1 MKLCQKYPKEIG
13 MEMGQEF
20 DNKFQLKFDAK
31 LINEGFA
38 RSMVATFCVQLN
50 PSVSEINDIK
60 TAVSEAVTNSIVH
73 GYAGKGGEIEIFVG
87 IRNSVAYIKIS
98 DKGCGIDDIEK
109 ARQPFF
115 TTKAKQE
122 RSGMGFTLMESFM
135 DTLKVYNNQDC
146 GVTVEM
152 SKEIRS

>member
-1 MKLCQKYPKEIG
+1 
-13 MEMGQEF
+13 MEEF
-20 DNKFQLKFDAK
+20 DNKFELNVDAK

-38 RSMVATFCVQLN
+38 RSMVAAFCVQLN

-73 GYAGKGGEIEIFVG
+73 GYCGKGGIINIFVG
-87 IRNSVAYIKIS
+87 IKNNVVYVKIS
-98 DKGCGIDDIEK
+98 DKGVGIDDIEK
-109 ARQPFF
+109 AKQPFF
-115 TTKAKQE
+115 TTKAKEE

-152 SKEIRS
+152 RKEINN

>member
-1 MKLCQKYPKEIG
+1 MEI
-13 MEMGQEF
+13 MEEYE
-20 DNKFQLKFDAK
+20 NKFDLSFDAK

-38 RSMVATFCVQLN
+38 RSMVVTFCVQLN

-73 GYAGKGGEIEIFVG
+73 GYSGESGVINIFVG
-87 IRNSVAYIKIS
+87 IKNNTVFIKIS
-98 DKGCGIDDIEK
+98 DKGVGIDDIEK
-109 ARQPFF
+109 AKQPFW
-115 TTKAKQE
+115 TTKAKEE

-135 DTLKVYNNQDC
+135 DSLKVYNNKDC

-152 SKEIRS
+152 SKEIKA

>member
-1 MKLCQKYPKEIG
+1 
-13 MEMGQEF
+13 MENKEF
-20 DNKFQLKFDAK
+20 DNKFTMKVDALLK
-31 LINEGFA
+31 NEGFA

-73 GYAGKGGEIEIFVG
+73 GYMQKSGEITVFVG
-87 IRNSVAYIKIS
+87 IRDNVVYIKIS
-98 DKGCGIDDIEK
+98 DDGVGIEDIDK

-115 TTKAKQE
+115 TTKAKEE

-135 DTLKVYNNQDC
+135 DTLKVYNNKNG

-152 SKEIRS
+152 SKEIKKQA